1 MKKRPFSNN
10 ANQVLETA
18 FDAFP
23 SKLIPYKHTML
34 VKYVHS
40 FCASFNGP
48 ILIPILFYTKIAI
61 YGKLEVLIDIDIG
74 RPTFSTSTSLFQLE
88 KKQSI

>member
-48 ILIPILFYTKIAI
+48 TPFH
-61 YGKLEVLIDIDIG
+61 GKYSDFMLL
-74 RPTFSTSTSLFQLE
+74 L
-88 KKQSI
+88 